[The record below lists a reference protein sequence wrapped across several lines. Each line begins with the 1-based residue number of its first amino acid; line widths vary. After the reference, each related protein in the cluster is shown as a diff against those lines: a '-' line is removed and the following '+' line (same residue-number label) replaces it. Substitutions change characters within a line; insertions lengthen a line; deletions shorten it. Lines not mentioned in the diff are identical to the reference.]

1 MFKATIVKCPRV
13 LLQLVNDIL
22 KEEFDY
28 DKDDIKILNNQ
39 IGIDSI
45 YEKKL
50 TCDFVMLINDSYL
63 INIEVNK
70 GNYQGLYARN
80 FVYQTKLF
88 SSLFMKGMTYKEFSK
103 YRVAQINFNLFHQEN
118 IGVTEEQ
125 MLYNVASKTVA
136 SDIIRIIQ
144 IDIEKCYELVYTKG
158 IEGIQKII
166 RWGALFNETTMHGI
180 SEILGEDML
189 KMEDKK
195 DLLNKIDRAKEREE
209 ILSKVTME
217 GDYEAIVGSYLE
229 MGLEQG
235 IIQGINQG
243 IEQNKVEMI
252 KSMLENN
259 IDYEVISKVT
269 GKTIEEIKEI
279 ENK

>member
-1 MFKATIVKCPRV
+1 
-13 LLQLVNDIL
+13 
-22 KEEFDY
+22 
-28 DKDDIKILNNQ
+28 
-39 IGIDSI
+39 
-45 YEKKL
+45 
-50 TCDFVMLINDSYL
+50 
-63 INIEVNK
+63 
-70 GNYQGLYARN
+70 
-80 FVYQTKLF
+80 
-88 SSLFMKGMTYKEFSK
+88 
-103 YRVAQINFNLFHQEN
+103 
-118 IGVTEEQ
+118 

-158 IEGIQKII
+158 IKGIQEII
-166 RWGALFNETTMHGI
+166 RWGALFNETTIHGI
-180 SEILGEDML
+180 SKILGEDML

-235 IIQGINQG
+235 ISQGINQGISQG

-252 KSMLENN
+252 KSMLNKNMSLE
-259 IDYEVISKVT
+259 DISDIT

-279 ENK
+279 QNK